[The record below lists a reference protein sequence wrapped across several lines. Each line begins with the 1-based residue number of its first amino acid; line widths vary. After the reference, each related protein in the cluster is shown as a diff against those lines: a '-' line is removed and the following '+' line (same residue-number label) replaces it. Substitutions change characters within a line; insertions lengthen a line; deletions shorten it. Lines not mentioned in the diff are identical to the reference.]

1 MRRQLGLTLMEALIG
16 LAVGGLL
23 IALLMGVYV
32 QGTGGYSRI
41 QAQNLTERVV
51 ELAFRAIENAC
62 DDAMYAEVKN
72 GRLVLTYPRDTDAN
86 GNPVPVKR
94 GEHPVFREGKKYVY
108 YLSNV
113 SGNPNRRGT
122 ILWRGTVSP
131 SGSITPDAEWSMESP
146 IRGRI
151 MPLREFT
158 PSVRFNETGIV
169 VTVQVR
175 VQLNSGGMTYETQ
188 RQRSFLVRNANT
200 WR

>member
-1 MRRQLGLTLMEALIG
+1 MRRRLGLTLMEAIIG
-16 LAVGGLL
+16 IAVGGLL

-32 QGTGGYSRI
+32 QGSGGYSRL

-62 DDAMYAEVKN
+62 DDAMYAEVEG
-72 GRLVLTYPRDTDAN
+72 GRLILTYPRDTDAY
-86 GNPVPVKR
+86 GNPVPVKQ
-94 GEHPVFREGKKYVY
+94 GKHPVFREGEKYVY
-108 YLSNV
+108 YLSDV
-113 SGNPNRRGT
+113 SGNPNRTGT
-122 ILWRGTVSP
+122 ILWRGKIDS

-146 IRGRI
+146 TRGRI
-151 MPLREFT
+151 IPLREFK
-158 PSVRFNETGIV
+158 PSVQVNETGIV

-175 VQLNSGGMTYETQ
+175 VQLKSGGITYETQ